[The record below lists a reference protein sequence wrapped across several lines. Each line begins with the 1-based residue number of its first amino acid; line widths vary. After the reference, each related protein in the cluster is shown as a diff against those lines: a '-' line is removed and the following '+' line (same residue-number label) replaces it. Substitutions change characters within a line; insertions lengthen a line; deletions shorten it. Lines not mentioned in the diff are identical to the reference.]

1 VLNRFR
7 DFKRENTNE
16 NTKERRW
23 VGWGRLF
30 FFMLNNCVLL
40 RILHEFDEV
49 VEKDV
54 TVAIAETFHFVANFS
69 GVMVNSEAGL
79 P

>member
-1 VLNRFR
+1 VISKGKTR
-7 DFKRENTNE
+7 
-16 NTKERRW
+16 TKTQRKED
-23 VGWGRLF
+23 GWGGEGHS